1 MNQYFNYL
9 DHQDFKTVIIKKN
22 NDNNAKNE
30 EKKNINNELEKKL
43 EKKVNENN
51 LKHKKIDINLKNNL
65 INSRV
70 KKKLT
75 QKELANKCNLSI
87 KIIVDIESGKANYN
101 ANHINKIKNLLK

>member
-1 MNQYFNYL
+1 MKGYDSCL
-9 DHQDFKTVIIKKN
+9 DLSFYQQRT
-22 NDNNAKNE
+22 
-30 EKKNINNELEKKL
+30 KL
-43 EKKVNENN
+43 A
-51 LKHKKIDINLKNNL
+51 LKNNL